1 MRQYFVIALFL
12 LPLMAWAQ
20 DNGLNPIYS
29 LEIQD
34 ATYEVQ
40 AKKKV
45 TAGQVLS
52 TIANA
57 AAGVSTDTHH
67 EDKVSAMNDVIKSAF
82 KYVRRLHLVDALMD
96 GENGYLVTGHIN
108 NLTTTSKTE
117 VHTSKDSKGKEIKKT
132 TVRYDA
138 VAEISLTLKEVLSGS
153 VTTQNFRCTA
163 YSDGPT
169 ATAEKAIA
177 AAVNGM
183 KGKIASYYNAKFPTR
198 ANIVERGAEKK
209 DKQKE
214 LYIDVGSTVRTYE
227 GQHFYIYVVGTVAGR
242 ETKKEVGRVKVS
254 EVLGEDISL
263 CKVQKGGKDIKVALD
278 EGKQVVAI
286 SAD

>member
-1 MRQYFVIALFL
+1 MRQFFVIALFL
-12 LPLMAWAQ
+12 FPIIGWAQ
-20 DNGLNPIYS
+20 DNGLNPVYP

-34 ATYEVQ
+34 ATYEV
-40 AKKKV
+40 KPTKKV

-52 TIANA
+52 TIVNA

-82 KYVRRLHLVDALMD
+82 KYVRRLHPVEALMD
-96 GENGYLVTGHIN
+96 GENGYLITGHIN

-117 VHTSKDSKGKEIKKT
+117 VQISKDSKGKEIKQT
-132 TVRYDA
+132 IVRYDA
-138 VAEISLTLKEVLSGS
+138 VAEISLTLKEVFSGS
-153 VTTQNFRCTA
+153 VTTQNFKSTA
-163 YSDGPT
+163 LSIGPT
-169 ATAEKAIA
+169 ATAEKAISD
-177 AAVNGM
+177 AVNGM
-183 KGKIASYYNAKFPTR
+183 KEKIASYYNEKFPTR

-214 LYIDVGSTVRTYE
+214 LYIDVGSVIQTYK
-227 GQHFYIYVVGTVAGR
+227 GQHFYIYVVGAVAGR
-242 ETKKEVGRVKVS
+242 ETKREIGKVKVS

-286 SAD
+286 SID

>member
-1 MRQYFVIALFL
+1 MRPFFVIAMFLFPVL
-12 LPLMAWAQ
+12 AWAQ
-20 DNGLNPIYS
+20 DNGLNPTYS

-34 ATYEVQ
+34 ATYEVK

-82 KYVRRLHLVDALMD
+82 KYVRRLHPVDALL
-96 GENGYLVTGHIN
+96 ENEAGYLLTGHIN
-108 NLTTTSKTE
+108 NLTTTSKAE
-117 VHTSKDSKGKEIKKT
+117 VKTSKDSKGKEIKKT
-132 TVRYDA
+132 IVRYDA
-138 VAEISLTLKEVLSGS
+138 VAEISLTLKDVASGNVS
-153 VTTQNFRCTA
+153 TQTFKCTA
-163 YSDGPT
+163 YSDGAT
-169 ATAEKAIA
+169 ATAEKAIS

-183 KGKIASYYNAKFPTR
+183 KNKIAYYYNDMFPTQ

-214 LYIDVGSTVRTYE
+214 LYIDVGSAIRTYE
-227 GQHFYIYVVGTVAGR
+227 GQHFHIYVVGSVAGR
-242 ETKKEVGRVKVS
+242 ETKREIGRVKVN

-263 CKVQKGGKDIKVALD
+263 CKVQKGGKDIKAALD
-278 EGKQVVAI
+278 EGKHVVAI